1 MQTKAVII
9 TLASSAGMGTAL
21 GFNTPAAI
29 VYTNA
34 NTTTLP
40 EPLNENEMS
49 WLGNQYKFSIL
60 LKLFC
65 IISICIIY
73 LSSEHNAYF
82 HNVFHDILWNSG
94 RNNW

>member
-1 MQTKAVII
+1 MQTKAIII

-49 WLGNQYKFSIL
+49 WLGNQYNFNIL
-60 LKLFC
+60 LILF
-65 IISICIIY
+65 CIIY

-82 HNVFHDILWNSG
+82 HNVFHGILWNSG
-94 RNNW
+94 